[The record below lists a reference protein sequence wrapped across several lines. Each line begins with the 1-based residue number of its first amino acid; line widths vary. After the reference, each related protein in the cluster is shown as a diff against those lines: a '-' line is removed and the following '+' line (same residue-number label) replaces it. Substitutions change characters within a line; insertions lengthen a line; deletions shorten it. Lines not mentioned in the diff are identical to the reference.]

1 MGYRWKW
8 IDEVC
13 CENVKWMNRRAFMMI
28 VIEDAVILMSRPRCY
43 TDTTEGL
50 KTYCKIEDD
59 GNCLEIVS

>member
-1 MGYRWKW
+1 
-8 IDEVC
+8 
-13 CENVKWMNRRAFMMI
+13 MMI